1 MAGIRMRGFCSV
13 AALAGTAP
21 LRTPRQGAFSGA
33 MKSSS
38 RLLFIAVSA
47 ALAVVLTAGCGR
59 QEPAETPTAAPVAQ
73 AAVPPDI
80 TVLAGDNMKFSVTRI
95 EAAPGEAIKLTLTN
109 NGRMPKNAMGHNWVL
124 LVKDADAR
132 AYCMAAMSAV
142 ASDYLPP
149 AQSDKVLAH
158 TSLLGPGES
167 VTINFNAP
175 DEPGHYPFVCSFPG
189 HFLSGM
195 GGVLV
200 VK

>member
-1 MAGIRMRGFCSV
+1 MLARMNLSRRLVSV
-13 AALAGTAP
+13 AAFASLSA
-21 LRTPRQGAFSGA
+21 
-33 MKSSS
+33 
-38 RLLFIAVSA
+38 LLV
-47 ALAVVLTAGCGR
+47 TGCGR
-59 QEPAETPTAAPVAQ
+59 KDSAEAPSATSAAPVAQ

-95 EAAPGEAIKLTLTN
+95 EAAPGAEINLTLSN

-124 LVKDADAR
+124 LTKDADAR

-149 AQSDKVLAH
+149 AQADKVIAH

-167 VTINFNAP
+167 VTIKFNAP
-175 DEPGHYPFVCSFPG
+175 EEPGTYPFVCSFPG

-200 VK
+200 VQ